1 MILVERILS
10 PFGNGTSKKVMVCL
24 GIHSLCER
32 YQMVNSWLRAIGLYR
47 GFFIVSFIP
56 ASTGL
61 LMALRDGHPFSFLHF
76 SLALLGIWAF
86 HIGTNLINDYYDYIF
101 RTDVINKV
109 RTPFSGGTR
118 VIIDGLLRAE
128 SVRNA
133 AIASFVAGFIPLLIL
148 SYSIGLPVLL
158 LAVAGCLSGY
168 FYSAPPFKF
177 AYRGLGELFIGL
189 NFGPFILAT
198 PYFSQ
203 AQAISAGALIVSV
216 VMGLF
221 SAAIITVNEFP
232 DYEADKETGKNNLIV
247 RWGLNGGIR
256 LYRFIVFSAFGFI
269 LLCIISGILPLIS
282 FLSIP
287 LLFRVEAIARRLGCS
302 PQNVNV
308 MTASSA
314 GTIQVFVLTWLILSA
329 GLIYEIWKGMD

>member
-1 MILVERILS
+1 
-10 PFGNGTSKKVMVCL
+10 MVCST
-24 GIHSLCER
+24 IHSVCER
-32 YQMVNSWLRAIGLYR
+32 YQMVNSWLRAIGFYR

-56 ASTGL
+56 ASIGL
-61 LMALRDGHPFSFLHF
+61 LMALRDGHPFSSLHF

-86 HIGTNLINDYYDYIF
+86 HIGTNLINDYYDYLF
-101 RTDVINKV
+101 KTDVINKV
-109 RTPFSGGTR
+109 QTPFSGGTR

-128 SVRNA
+128 SVRNV
-133 AIASFVAGFIPLLIL
+133 AIASFAIGFIPLLIL

-158 LAVAGCLSGY
+158 LAVTGCFSGY

-198 PYFSQ
+198 SYFSQ
-203 AQAISAGALIVSV
+203 AQAISTDALIVSV

-247 RWGLNGGIR
+247 RWGLEGGIG
-256 LYRFIVFSAFGFI
+256 LYRFIIYSAFCFI
-269 LLCIISGILPLIS
+269 LLCIVSGILPTVS
-282 FLSIP
+282 ALSIP
-287 LLFRVEAIARRLGCS
+287 LLLRAEMIARRLHSS
-302 PQNVNV
+302 PQDVNV

-314 GTIQVFVLTWLILSA
+314 GTIQVFVLTWLVLSG

>member
-1 MILVERILS
+1 ML
-10 PFGNGTSKKVMVCL
+10 
-24 GIHSLCER
+24 
-32 YQMVNSWLRAIGLYR
+32 NSWLRAIGFYR
-47 GFFIVSFIP
+47 AFFIVSFIP
-56 ASTGL
+56 AFTGL
-61 LMALRDGHPFSFLHF
+61 LMALRDGHTFSFLHF

-86 HIGTNLINDYYDYIF
+86 HIGTNLINDYYDYLF
-101 RTDVINKV
+101 KTDVINKV
-109 RTPFSGGTR
+109 QTPFSGGTR

-128 SVRNA
+128 SVKNI
-133 AIASFVAGFIPLLIL
+133 AIVSFIVGFIPLLIL
-148 SYSIGLPVLL
+148 SYKIGFPIFL
-158 LAVAGCLSGY
+158 LAVTGCLSGY

-198 PYFSQ
+198 SYFSQ
-203 AQAISAGALIVSV
+203 AQAISTDALIVSV

-256 LYRFIVFSAFGFI
+256 LYRFIVYSAFGFI
-269 LLCIISGILPLIS
+269 LLCIVSGILPLVS
-282 FLSIP
+282 ALSVP
-287 LLFRVEAIARRLGCS
+287 LLFRAEMIARRLGSS
-302 PQNVNV
+302 PQDVNV

-314 GTIQVFVLTWLILSA
+314 GTIQVFVLTWLTLSA